1 MPMWWNGRHKGLK
14 IPRRRLRTGSSPVI
28 GTIYGRL
35 AFSQKNTRR
44 IFSPLSFFAFSP
56 RFLLLSCLGNEIV
69 TRLLLRR
76 YSVLAALV
84 LSSPVI
90 GTIYGRLAFSQKNT
104 RRIFS
109 PLSFFAFS
117 PRFLLLSC
125 LGNEIV
131 TRLLLRRYSVLATL
145 VLSSPVIGNHGYSV
159 LYFL

>member
-44 IFSPLSFFAFSP
+44 IFSPLSFLLFRLASFA
-56 RFLLLSCLGNEIV
+56 LSCLGNEIV

-76 YSVLAALV
+76 YSVLATLV

-109 PLSFFAFS
+109 PLSFLLFRLASFA
-117 PRFLLLSC
+117 LSC

-131 TRLLLRRYSVLATL
+131 TFCRASSIRLRHRL
-145 VLSSPVIGNHGYSV
+145 VIPNTSPPRQTIARKR
-159 LYFL
+159 F